1 MSVFD
6 PKVRTYVKG
15 RNKYHPSYYSRIT
28 TRMGELVPV
37 LCKKVHP
44 SDRFRIS
51 LASVTRLAPLANP
64 VYDRVKIC
72 YDAFYV
78 QNRIID
84 PDFEAF
90 YTGGIGLYNSV
101 STEGMKSIQVSLTFP
116 VLGSNN
122 DELKRNF
129 GTGSL
134 LDNLGFHFPSYHTVD
149 SVIGLPDVMSEL
161 SDWASIVVKAD
172 KLLAYHKICDD
183 WYINERYDVTYYN
196 NLVNTYDATTRR
208 IGDSFSLSGDTHYIT
223 DLRRK
228 NYSKDP
234 YTTSLSE
241 PLIGGPVFMPVNGKI
256 THVVDESNPSNTNG
270 DIGYSDGVL
279 TDNNTSNKLYLS
291 LKDAVTTTIQE
302 LNNAFAVFR
311 FFMTDTYN
319 GNRYVEFVEAHFGVR
334 VPDAT
339 LDRAIYLGRISQN
352 VSFGEIYQT
361 SGATQDTNSLGD
373 YAGRGLSSG
382 SGFLFDTEFKEAGY
396 IMIIM
401 HIEPD
406 QTYFQG
412 VDDDW
417 FIGDRFHDF
426 YFPEFQN
433 IGDEEVYSSGLYN
446 PLYNASDPTANPE
459 FVFTRSK
466 GKASEVGSFDPTVIF
481 GYNRRN
487 WKYLWYPNE
496 LHGNYLLDTQQ
507 FNWTF
512 ARRFETEPILGT
524 TFNQVPN
531 ITNPFTFTG
540 VDAMDWYTDIYF
552 DIECL
557 RQIDRYET
565 FTSH

>member
-1 MSVFD
+1 MSIFN
-6 PKVRTYVKG
+6 PKVKTFVKG
-15 RNKYHPSYYSRIT
+15 RNKYHPSYYSRVT

-37 LCKKVHP
+37 LCKKIHP

-64 VYDRVKIC
+64 IYDRVRIC
-72 YDAFYV
+72 FDAFYV

-90 YTGGIGLYNSV
+90 YTGGIGLYNSIP
-101 STEGMKSIQVSLTFP
+101 TDGMKSIAIDYDSTSP
-116 VLGSNN
+116 EVLF
-122 DELKRNF
+122 KRDF
-129 GTGSL
+129 GTGGL
-134 LDNLGFHFPSYHTVD
+134 MDNLGFQFGKYDTVD
-149 SVIGLPDVMSEL
+149 GVVGIPNAVLPEKVRF
-161 SDWASIVVKAD
+161 KAD

-183 WYINERYDVTYYN
+183 WYINERYDYTMYDNIMKTYNKTLRIIGPYAEIN
-196 NLVNTYDATTRR
+196 NTPVSIFEMRK
-208 IGDSFSLSGDTHYIT
+208 
-223 DLRRK
+223 K
-228 NYSKDP
+228 NYAKDP
-234 YTTSLSE
+234 YTTALSE

-256 THVVDESNPSNTNG
+256 TQVNYTSDDVPADLETLETT
-270 DIGYSDGVL
+270 SDGKL
-279 TDNNTSNKLYLS
+279 IGGSTSNLYLS

-334 VPDAT
+334 VPDST
-339 LDRAIYLGRISQN
+339 LQRAIFLGRVKQD

-361 SGATQDTNSLGD
+361 SGSTDSENTLGD

-382 SGFLFDTEFKEAGY
+382 SGFLFDREFDEAGY
-396 IMIIM
+396 VMIIM

-433 IGDEEVYSSGLYN
+433 IGDEEVYTSHLWN
-446 PLYNASDPTANPE
+446 PLNDVQEATNPDLG
-459 FVFTRSK
+459 VFDRSYK
-466 GKASEVGSFDPTVIF
+466 SGSFNPSVIF

-496 LHGNYLLDTQQ
+496 MHGNYLLENQQ

-512 ARRFETEPILGT
+512 ARRFESEPILGT
-524 TFNQVPN
+524 KFNQVPN

>member
-1 MSVFD
+1 MSIFN
-6 PKVRTYVKG
+6 PKVRTFVKG
-15 RNKYHPSYYSRIT
+15 RNKYHPSYYSRVT

-37 LCKKVHP
+37 LCKKIHP

-64 VYDRVKIC
+64 VYDRVRIC
-72 YDAFYV
+72 FDAFYV

-101 STEGMKSIQVSLTFP
+101 STEGMQSLS
-116 VLGSNN
+116 V
-122 DELKRNF
+122 ELTYSDSDTSEIKRNF

-134 LDNLGFHFPSYHTVD
+134 LDNLGFQFNEYKTVE
-149 SVIGLPDVMSEL
+149 SVVGVPTAMPNLTDF
-161 SDWASIVVKAD
+161 ASVLVKAD
-172 KLLAYHKICDD
+172 KLLAYHKIVDD
-183 WYINERYDVTYYN
+183 WYINERYDVTYFN
-196 NLVNTYDATTRR
+196 NFIAAYDKTTRTVSEVFNHF
-208 IGDSFSLSGDTHYIT
+208 GDSCYIT

-234 YTTSLSE
+234 YTTALSE

-256 THVVDESNPSNTNG
+256 VDVYNSDTDLPSEGSISSVGGQLVSGSNDS
-270 DIGYSDGVL
+270 
-279 TDNNTSNKLYLS
+279 YLS

-339 LDRAIYLGRISQN
+339 LDRAIFLGRVCQN

-361 SGATQDTNSLGD
+361 SGTTQETNSLGD

-382 SGFLFDTEFKEAGY
+382 SGFLFDSEFKEAGY

-412 VDDDW
+412 VDNDW

-433 IGDEEVYSSGLYN
+433 IGDEEVYTSNIWN
-446 PLYNASDPTANPE
+446 PLNDANPTSGNPVME
-459 FVFTRSK
+459 FKRVPSNVPRFTPNS
-466 GKASEVGSFDPTVIF
+466 IF

-487 WKYLWYPNE
+487 WQYLWYPNE

-512 ARRFETEPILGT
+512 ARRFESEPILGT
-524 TFNQVPN
+524 KFNQVPN
-531 ITNPFTFTG
+531 ITNPFTFFG

>member
-1 MSVFD
+1 MSIFD

-15 RNKYHPSYYSRIT
+15 RNKYRPSYYSRVT

-72 YDAFYV
+72 FDAFYI

-84 PDFEAF
+84 PDFESF
-90 YTGGIGLYNSV
+90 YTGGIGLYNSI
-101 STEGMKSIQVSLTFP
+101 STEGMKSIKVEIPYSSAPEIYKSF
-116 VLGSNN
+116 
-122 DELKRNF
+122 F
-129 GTGSL
+129 GTGTL
-134 LDNLGFHFPSYHTVD
+134 MDNLGFQFSSYRTVG
-149 SVIGLPDVMSEL
+149 SVVGVPNVPDFKS
-161 SDWASIVVKAD
+161 ATVKAD
-172 KLLAYHKICDD
+172 KLLCYHKVVDD
-183 WYINERYDVTYYN
+183 WYINERYDVSYYDKLIN
-196 NLVNTYDATTRR
+196 SYSGSTRS
-208 IGDSFSLSGDTHYIT
+208 ISYSFNSGTSNYKIT
-223 DLRRK
+223 DTRRK

-241 PLIGGPVFMPVNGKI
+241 PLIGGPVFMPVNGKV
-256 THVVDESNPSNTNG
+256 TDVGYEDSTTDVNG
-270 DIGYSDGVL
+270 DIGFSDGKL
-279 TDNNTSNKLYLS
+279 TDNNNSKALYLS

-334 VPDAT
+334 VPDST
-339 LDRAIYLGRISQN
+339 LDRAIFLGRISQN

-361 SGATQDTNSLGD
+361 SGTTKETNSLGD

-382 SGFLFDTEFKEAGY
+382 SGFLFDSEFKEAGY

-433 IGDEEVYSSGLYN
+433 IGDEEVYTSNLWN
-446 PLYNASDPTANPE
+446 PLNDASLPPTETA
-459 FVFTRSK
+459 VFDRSFSYSDSQDTFFP
-466 GKASEVGSFDPTVIF
+466 AVVF

-512 ARRFETEPILGT
+512 ARRFESEPILGT
-524 TFNQVPN
+524 KFNQVPN